1 MELYLG
7 SKSPKPART
16 VQLDLWQLVSLKKR
30 KRSPGKYLLS
40 LSLSVL
46 SDSLRPMGCS
56 LSGFSVHWILA
67 CVVIPFSR
75 ASSQP
80 RDWICLLHWQA
91 DSLSLCHLG
100 SLTSNMDNR
109 KKYIRK
115 SDLIYVIPVNQTT
128 GRIDLCAEN
137 NRYLLHAII
146 FLPAKEQFTGYI
158 CIYEYCRCLIT
169 LWTIT
174 L

>member
-91 DSLSLCHLG
+91 DSLPLNHQGSAQREYSRRLVLRGVGNGYLG
-100 SLTSNMDNR
+100 NCYSILHHFPSVWNTSWAKILTTI
-109 KKYIRK
+109 KVK
-115 SDLIYVIPVNQTT
+115 IY
-128 GRIDLCAEN
+128 
-137 NRYLLHAII
+137 
-146 FLPAKEQFTGYI
+146 F
-158 CIYEYCRCLIT
+158 YCLYN
-169 LWTIT
+169 LSS
-174 L
+174 